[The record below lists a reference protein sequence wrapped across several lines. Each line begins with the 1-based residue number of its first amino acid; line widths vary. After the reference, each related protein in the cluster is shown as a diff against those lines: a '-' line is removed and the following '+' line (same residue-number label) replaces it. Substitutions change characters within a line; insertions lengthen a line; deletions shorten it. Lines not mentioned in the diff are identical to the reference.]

1 MAIIAAPESELLEDM
16 DRHVPVHPLPDE
28 IQKMPR
34 EETVCQYCGVSY
46 LILHEFQLLEEKM
59 KAMEKEMKFYQ
70 GSVEREKRLQEEL
83 LRLSREHEH
92 NKTGSE
98 SKTERLQILALQLK
112 GKEDELQTL
121 SEELT
126 NCQQQVKVACGQR
139 ELLGKKA
146 AKQHTSLMK
155 TLSLLTFLQSE
166 QTAIKKDIN
175 AILGNWTALKREIS
189 SQVEET
195 SKAFSADITSL
206 NEHLAASQAETASLQ
221 KQVKSLQ
228 VVSDSVVLTSQQLQ
242 ASLQTEKELNNRCH
256 ELKKQTLDL
265 QKQLETV
272 GLNFQDVAKEMEHH
286 KEIAIIK
293 TKEAT
298 DYQTKLR
305 RIEYDKESTEI
316 RLIKELREKED
327 SLAHFQEK
335 SKQLQEEIAEK
346 ERREEN
352 SRRRTQ
358 SSENELETMK
368 EVLKQTEEEVVTL
381 KHERE
386 LTIVSYQNRIEQL
399 QENLRHRMLSDD
411 SWTRKLEAGVDNE
424 RQKYLLKL
432 EETELKFKEK
442 AKMELD
448 IEKQKHDEVIKKFRK
463 EQEELEMKVPVLI
476 SSACDELHTEINI
489 LERKLVETQTRLRE
503 KDTLKESEIG
513 NLKKMVSKLELC
525 LKREEDNNSS
535 VLGEMRKE
543 VYAKSEDL
551 KESTQNIKE
560 LRQHLDQIKQENS
573 FLQETVRL
581 ECEERY
587 ELTEALTRAREQL
600 LELKR
605 VNGSFPSSERSFNP
619 DRPVPP
625 HAITHTGQKNM
636 MNLSSSRGTEL
647 ISLHGNFGSGVAPK
661 HRKSSSINLPKLPS
675 PHPPKDRASSV
686 TDARQK
692 ITAIL
697 RRNSTQP

>member
-1 MAIIAAPESELLEDM
+1 
-16 DRHVPVHPLPDE
+16 
-28 IQKMPR
+28 
-34 EETVCQYCGVSY
+34 
-46 LILHEFQLLEEKM
+46 
-59 KAMEKEMKFYQ
+59 
-70 GSVEREKRLQEEL
+70 
-83 LRLSREHEH
+83 
-92 NKTGSE
+92 
-98 SKTERLQILALQLK
+98 
-112 GKEDELQTL
+112 
-121 SEELT
+121 
-126 NCQQQVKVACGQR
+126 
-139 ELLGKKA
+139 
-146 AKQHTSLMK
+146 MK

-286 KEIAIIK
+286 KEIAI
-293 TKEAT
+293 
-298 DYQTKLR
+298 
-305 RIEYDKESTEI
+305 
-316 RLIKELREKED
+316 LIKELREKED
-327 SLAHFQEK
+327 SLAHFQKK

-432 EETELKFKEK
+432 EETELKFKEE
-442 AKMELD
+442 AKMEVD

-661 HRKSSSINLPKLPS
+661 HRKSSSINFPKLPS

>member
-1 MAIIAAPESELLEDM
+1 MFLCT
-16 DRHVPVHPLPDE
+16 HY
-28 IQKMPR
+28 Q
-34 EETVCQYCGVSY
+34 T
-46 LILHEFQLLEEKM
+46 
-59 KAMEKEMKFYQ
+59 KF
-70 GSVEREKRLQEEL
+70 R
-83 LRLSREHEH
+83 
-92 NKTGSE
+92 
-98 SKTERLQILALQLK
+98 RLQILALQLK
-112 GKEDELQTL
+112 GKEDELQIL

-327 SLAHFQEK
+327 SLAHFQKK

-432 EETELKFKEK
+432 EETELKFKEE
-442 AKMELD
+442 AKMEVD

-463 EQEELEMKVPVLI
+463 EQEELEMK
-476 SSACDELHTEINI
+476 
-489 LERKLVETQTRLRE
+489 
-503 KDTLKESEIG
+503 
-513 NLKKMVSKLELC
+513 
-525 LKREEDNNSS
+525 
-535 VLGEMRKE
+535 
-543 VYAKSEDL
+543 
-551 KESTQNIKE
+551 
-560 LRQHLDQIKQENS
+560 NS

-661 HRKSSSINLPKLPS
+661 HRKSSSINFPKLPS